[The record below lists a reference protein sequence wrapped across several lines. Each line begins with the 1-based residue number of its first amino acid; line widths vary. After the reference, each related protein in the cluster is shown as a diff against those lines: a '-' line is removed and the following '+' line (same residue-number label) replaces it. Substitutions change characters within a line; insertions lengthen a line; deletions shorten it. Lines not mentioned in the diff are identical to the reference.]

1 MQKQHTWN
9 ILTLKYYILWIL
21 EHFIQGLLAY
31 ISYRK
36 TKKRGREEKVKEK
49 KKAEKRKKQN
59 KCVN

>member
-1 MQKQHTWN
+1 MQKQHTWY
-9 ILTLKYYILWIL
+9 ILTLKCYILWIL

-36 TKKRGREEKVKEK
+36 EKGGREEKVKEK
-49 KKAEKRKKQN
+49 KKAEKRKKEN